1 MTTAIERIPVP
12 VADLRNPWF
21 YLTTPIYYVN
31 DVPHIGHAY
40 TTIAAD
46 VLARTHRQGGD
57 PVFFLTGTD
66 EHGQK
71 VWQSAEKHGL
81 SPQLYV
87 DRILP
92 RFRDLWSRLAI
103 SNDDFVRTTQP
114 RHIKGVSEVLDRLRE
129 KGDLYEGSYEGWYC
143 LPDERFWT
151 DKDVE
156 NGLCPDC
163 HRPVERISETNIFF
177 RMSRYQDWLLSWYET
192 HPEAIRPESRYNEI
206 MGFLKKPLS
215 DLCISRPKSRVP
227 WGIPIPFA
235 PDYVTYVWF
244 DALLN
249 YVTVPWSLGATP
261 EEGLS
266 RLWPAVHII
275 GKDILTTHAVY
286 WPILL
291 AALDLPPPRLI
302 YAHGWWTVAG
312 EKMSKSRGNVVDPG
326 ALVDHFGADPVR
338 FFLLREGQFGQ
349 DVDFSREA
357 LINRINRDLANDLG
371 NLLSRVTAMACRY
384 FPETGVARPEA
395 GCSLAL
401 KEAAEAHLPPV
412 RLRTLSLEFHRALQS
427 LWEFVAFLNRHV
439 DARAPWVLARDPALR
454 EDLSAVLYDLLEG
467 LRLIALYLAPF
478 LPETAGKIL
487 EALDLPAGI
496 SLLSYEAH
504 GMPGSEA
511 LYRVRPAG
519 PLFPKRDAQGNPL
532 AEEGEKPRKPSSPE
546 PGETRTAAAA
556 PPKEAAPAPAASIQ
570 AEALKEPPIDYAD
583 FQKIKLRTGVV
594 REAVPVP
601 KSKKLLRLSVD
612 IGEAEPRTV
621 VAGISGS
628 YSPEELV
635 GKTVVVVVNL
645 APATL
650 MGVTSQG
657 MLLAA
662 STENGVSLLTV
673 DRPAT
678 PGAGIK

>member
-1 MTTAIERIPVP
+1 M
-12 VADLRNPWF
+12 ADLRTPWV

-46 VLARTHRQGGD
+46 VLARTHRQGGA

-71 VWQSAEKHGL
+71 VWQSAERHGL

-114 RHIKGVSEVLDRLRE
+114 RHIKGVSEVLTRLRE

-177 RMSRYQDWLLSWYET
+177 RMSRYQDWLVSWYES

-302 YAHGWWTVAG
+302 FAHGWWTVDG

-326 ALVDHFGADPVR
+326 ALVDLFGADPVR

-371 NLLSRVTAMACRY
+371 NLLSRVTAMAFRY

-395 GCSLAL
+395 GCSPAL
-401 KEAAEAHLPPV
+401 KEAAEALLPHV

-467 LRLIALYLAPF
+467 LRLTGLYLAPF
-478 LPETAGKIL
+478 MPETAGKIM
-487 EALDLPAGI
+487 EALEVPAGI
-496 SLLSYEAH
+496 SLLSYETH
-504 GMPGSEA
+504 GLPGLEA
-511 LYRVRPAG
+511 LYRVRLAG
-519 PLFPKRDAQGNPL
+519 ALFPKRDAQGNPL
-532 AEEGEKPRKPSSPE
+532 SEEGEKPRKSSSPA
-546 PGETRTAAAA
+546 PGESGTAAAA
-556 PPKEAAPAPAASIQ
+556 PAKDSAPAPAVLG
-570 AEALKEPPIDYAD
+570 EAPAPEEPPINYAD
-583 FQKIKLRTGVV
+583 FQKVQLKTGVV

-635 GKTVVVVVNL
+635 GKTVVVVANL
-645 APATL
+645 TPATL
-650 MGVTSQG
+650 MGVTSRG

-673 DRPAT
+673 DRSAP
-678 PGAGIK
+678 PGSGIK

>member
-1 MTTAIERIPVP
+1 M
-12 VADLRNPWF
+12 ADLRTPWF

-31 DVPHIGHAY
+31 DIPHIGHAY
-40 TTIAAD
+40 TTVAAD
-46 VLARTHRQGGD
+46 VLARTRRQEGE

-71 VWQSAEKHGL
+71 VWQSAERHGL

-114 RHIKGVSEVLDRLRE
+114 RHVKGVSEVLARLRE

-177 RMSRYQDWLLSWYET
+177 RMSRYQDWLVSWYES

-249 YVTVPWSLGATP
+249 YITVPWSLGATP

-266 RLWPAVHII
+266 RLWPAVHLI

-291 AALDLPPPRLI
+291 AALELPPPRLI
-302 YAHGWWTVAG
+302 FAHGWWTVDG
-312 EKMSKSRGNVVDPG
+312 EKMSKSRGNVVDPV
-326 ALVDHFGADPVR
+326 ALVDRFGTDPVR

-349 DVDFSREA
+349 DVDFSQEA

-384 FPETGVARPEA
+384 FPETGVARPA
-395 GCSLAL
+395 SGCSAELL
-401 KEAAEAHLPPV
+401 EAAVSLLPPV
-412 RLRTLSLEFHRALQS
+412 RKRTESFEFHRALGS
-427 LWEFVAFLNRHV
+427 LWEFVAFLNRFV
-439 DARAPWVLARDPALR
+439 DVRAPWVLARDPERR
-454 EDLSAVLYDLLEG
+454 EELSAVLYDLLEG
-467 LRLIALYLAPF
+467 LRLVALYLAPF

-487 EALDLPAGI
+487 ESLEVPAGL
-496 SLLSYEAH
+496 SLLSYAAH
-504 GMPGSEA
+504 GRPGTEA

-519 PLFPKRDAQGNPL
+519 PLFQKRDAQGNPL
-532 AEEGEKPRKPSSPE
+532 AEEGEKPRKAPRTETAEPSAGKASPETAQSPPAPTSPSSVAEAPE
-546 PGETRTAAAA
+546 G
-556 PPKEAAPAPAASIQ
+556 PAA
-570 AEALKEPPIDYAD
+570 PPIDYAD
-583 FQKIKLRTGVV
+583 FQKVLLRTGVV

-601 KSKKLLRLSVD
+601 KSKKLLKLSVD
-612 IGEAEPRTV
+612 IGEAAPRTV
-621 VAGISGS
+621 VAGIAGS
-628 YSPEELV
+628 YAPEELV
-635 GKTVVVVVNL
+635 GKTVVVVANL

-673 DRPAT
+673 DRPAG
-678 PGAGIK
+678 PGAGIR

>member
-1 MTTAIERIPVP
+1 MAERS
-12 VADLRNPWF
+12 PWF

-46 VLARTHRQGGD
+46 VLARTHRQMEE

-71 VWQSAEKHGL
+71 VWQSAEKHSL

-92 RFRDLWSRLAI
+92 RFRDLWVRLGI

-114 RHIKGVSEVLDRLRE
+114 RHVKGVSEVLARLRE
-129 KGDLYEGSYEGWYC
+129 KGDLYEGAYEGWYC

-151 DKDVE
+151 DKDVVD
-156 NGLCPDC
+156 GLCPEC
-163 HRPVERISETNIFF
+163 RRPVERISETNIFF
-177 RMSRYQDWLLSWYET
+177 RMSRYQEWLISWYES
-192 HPEAIRPESRYNEI
+192 HPESIRPESRYNEI
-206 MGFLKKPLS
+206 MGFLRKPLA

-261 EEGLS
+261 GEGLD

-286 WPILL
+286 WPIIL

-302 YAHGWWTVAG
+302 FAHGWWTVDG

-326 ALVDHFGADPVR
+326 ALLDLFGTDPLR
-338 FFLLREGQFGQ
+338 FYLLREGQFGH
-349 DVDFSREA
+349 DVDFSLIG

-371 NLLSRVTAMACRY
+371 NLLSRVAAMADRY
-384 FPETGVARPEA
+384 FPGEGVSRPETP
-395 GCSLAL
+395 GSPELR
-401 KEAAEAHLPPV
+401 EAANTLLPEALA
-412 RLRTLSLEFHRALQS
+412 RTQALEFHRALQT
-427 LWEFVAFLNRHV
+427 LWEFVAELNRTV
-439 DARAPWVLARDPALR
+439 DLRAPWVLAKDPER
-454 EDLSAVLYDLLEG
+454 RGELSAVLYDLLEG
-467 LRLIALYLAPF
+467 LRLTALYLAPF
-478 LPETAGKIL
+478 LPETSGKIL
-487 EALDLPAGI
+487 EALGVPAGI
-496 SLLSYEAH
+496 SILSYREH
-504 GMPGSEA
+504 GVFGLEKI
-511 LYRVRPAG
+511 YRVQETG
-519 PLFPKRDAQGNPL
+519 SLFIKRDTLGNPL
-532 AEEGEKPRKPSSPE
+532 GEEGEGSRKKTRSDKTATATPE
-546 PGETRTAAAA
+546 PAASGKERPSETEQEKPNKAS
-556 PPKEAAPAPAASIQ
+556 EVSAPAP
-570 AEALKEPPIDYAD
+570 LIDYAD
-583 FQKIKLRTGVV
+583 FQKVRLATGIV
-594 REAVPVP
+594 REAEPVP
-601 KSKKLLRLSVD
+601 KSKKLLKLSVD
-612 IGEAEPRTV
+612 VGEPVPRTV
-621 VAGISGS
+621 VAGIAGS
-628 YSPEELV
+628 YRPEDLV
-635 GKTVVVVVNL
+635 GKTVVVVTNL

-662 STENGVSLLTV
+662 TTQDGVALLTV
-673 DRPAT
+673 DGPAA
-678 PGAGIK
+678 PGNGIK

>member
-1 MTTAIERIPVP
+1 M
-12 VADLRNPWF
+12 ADPSNPWF

-46 VLARTHRQGGD
+46 VLARTHRQMGE

-71 VWQSAEKHGL
+71 VWQSAERHGL

-114 RHIKGVSEVLDRLRE
+114 RHVKGVAEALTRLRE

-163 HRPVERISETNIFF
+163 HRPVERISETNYFF
-177 RMSRYQDWLLSWYET
+177 RMSRYQDWLVSWYEA
-192 HPEAIRPESRYNEI
+192 HPESIRPESRYNEI
-206 MGFLKKPLS
+206 MGFLRKPLS

-227 WGIPIPFA
+227 WGIPLPFA

-249 YVTVPWSLGATP
+249 YITVPASLGATP

-302 YAHGWWTVAG
+302 FAHGWWTVDG
-312 EKMSKSRGNVVDPG
+312 EKMSKSRGNVVDPM
-326 ALVDHFGADPVR
+326 ALVDRFGTDPVR

-371 NLLSRVTAMACRY
+371 NLLSRVAAMAQRY
-384 FPETGVARPEA
+384 FPEEGVARPA
-395 GCSLAL
+395 GSVSPELR
-401 KEAAEAHLPPV
+401 EAAALLPQV
-412 RLRTLSLEFHRALQS
+412 RERTLALEFHRALQS

-439 DARAPWVLARDPALR
+439 DARAPWVLARDPERR
-454 EDLSAVLYDLLEG
+454 EELASVLYDLLEG
-467 LRLIALYLAPF
+467 LRLIALHLAPF
-478 LPETAGKIL
+478 LPETAERIL
-487 EALDLPAGI
+487 GVLAVPAGI
-496 SLLSYEAH
+496 SLLSYDTH
-504 GMPGSEA
+504 GTPGLEP
-511 LYRVRPAG
+511 LYRVAPAE
-519 PLFPKRDAQGNPL
+519 PLFPKRDADGNPV
-532 AEEGEKPRKPSSPE
+532 AEEGEKKARKGPRPETPGSPSREGIVQGSPG
-546 PGETRTAAAA
+546 PAGTAPSGASPAA
-556 PPKEAAPAPAASIQ
+556 PPEGAAASPPAPLI
-570 AEALKEPPIDYAD
+570 EYGD
-583 FQKIKLRTGVV
+583 FQKVVLRTGVV

-601 KSKKLLRLSVD
+601 KSKKLLKLSVD
-612 IGEAEPRTV
+612 IGEASPRTV
-621 VAGISGS
+621 VAGIAGS

-650 MGVTSQG
+650 MGVASQG

-662 STENGVSLLTV
+662 STDNGVSLLTV
-673 DRPAT
+673 DRPAG